1 MSRPEDPHYARE
13 AAKYENPIPSR
24 EMILEVLEE
33 ADGPLTL
40 EELAEV
46 LHLPEDSQ
54 REALRRRLRAMERDG
69 QVLRNRR
76 RGYVPVT
83 EDHEFVRGRVIAHPD
98 GFGFLV
104 PDEGGED
111 VFLPPREM
119 QALLHGDRAL
129 VRIAGIDRRGRREG
143 VVVEVL
149 ERAHEEVVG
158 RLIVDAGVGFVA
170 PDNKRITQDILIPPD
185 RMDGARDGQ
194 IVVARLIEQPSRR
207 KQPIGEIVEVLGEHM
222 APGME
227 IDIAIRAHE
236 LPHVWPEA
244 VEREIAEFG
253 TEVPEEA
260 KQGREDLRELPLV
273 TIDGPDARDFD
284 DAVFAEPRADGGWRL
299 IVAIADVSAYVH
311 LGSALDDEA
320 RLRGNSV
327 YFPQQV
333 IPMLPEVLSN
343 GLCSLNPKVDRLCMA
358 VELMIDDEGWMESYR
373 FLEGVMR
380 SHARLT
386 YDQVA
391 RMVVERDPALRERH
405 AELVPH
411 LDHLYGLYQALRAA
425 REERGAIDFETTETE
440 FEFDEQRKIRAIRPA
455 ERNEAHKI
463 IEECMITANVAAAK
477 FLNRHRINALYRV
490 HEGPAPE
497 KVEELRAF
505 LNEFG
510 LHLRGGDKPTP
521 RDYMAVLQ
529 QIEGRPDQH
538 LIQTVMLR
546 SLSQAQYSPDADIGH
561 FGLSLD
567 DYTHFTSP
575 IRRYPDLIV
584 HRAIRHLLSGRKPGR
599 FPYSYEDMVQ
609 LGEHCS
615 LTERRADEA
624 TRDAADWLKC
634 EFMLDKVGEVYTGT
648 ISGVAPFGIFLEL
661 DEVYVEGM
669 VHVTNLP
676 KDYYEF
682 DPVGHRMVGRHTG
695 RSYRIGDRV
704 EVIVARVD
712 LDERKIDFEPVETAQ
727 QEQQPVKRRRRP
739 RKKKGRR

>member
-1 MSRPEDPHYARE
+1 MPKPEDPHYERE

-24 EMILEVLEE
+24 EMILEVLED

-40 EELAEV
+40 DELAGV
-46 LHLPEDSQ
+46 LHLEEDTQ

-69 QVLRNRR
+69 QVVRNRR
-76 RGYVPVT
+76 KGYVPVT

-119 QALLHGDRAL
+119 RALLHGDRAL

-143 VVVEVL
+143 VLVEVL

-158 RLIVDAGVGFVA
+158 RLFIDAGVGFVA

-185 RMDGARDGQ
+185 KMGGAKAGQ

-207 KQPIGEIVEVLGEHM
+207 KQPIGEVVEILGEHM

-236 LPHVWPEA
+236 LPHRWPEA
-244 VEREIAEFG
+244 VEQEIAGLGE
-253 TEVPEEA
+253 EVPEQA
-260 KQGREDLRELPLV
+260 KQGREDLRDLPLV

-284 DAVFAEPRADGGWRL
+284 DAVYAEPREGGGWRL
-299 IVAIADVSAYVH
+299 IVAIADVSAYVQ

-343 GLCSLNPKVDRLCMA
+343 GLCSINPKVDRLCMA

-373 FLEGVMR
+373 FMEGVMR

-391 RMVVERDPALRERH
+391 RMVVERDPELRERH

-411 LDHLYGLYQALRAA
+411 LDNLYGLYLDLREA
-425 REERGAIDFETTETE
+425 REERGAIDFETTETK
-440 FEFDEQRKIRAIRPA
+440 FEFDEQRKIKAIRPA

-463 IEECMITANVAAAK
+463 IEECMIAANVAAAK
-477 FLNRHRINALYRV
+477 FLNRHRIVALYRV

-505 LNEFG
+505 LGEFG
-510 LHLRGGDKPTP
+510 LHLRGGEKPTP
-521 RDYMAVLQ
+521 KDYMAVLQ

-546 SLSQAQYSPDADIGH
+546 SLSQAQYSPDPDIGH

-584 HRAIRHLLSGRKPGR
+584 HRAIRHILAGRKPGR

-615 LTERRADEA
+615 MTERRADEA

-648 ISGVAPFGIFLEL
+648 ISGVAPFGVFLEL

-676 KDYYEF
+676 RDYYEF
-682 DPVGHRMVGRHTG
+682 DPVGHRLVGKHTG
-695 RSYRIGDRV
+695 RSYRIGDRL

-712 LDERKIDFEPVETAQ
+712 LDEKKIDFEPVETAE
-727 QEQQPVKRRRRP
+727 QEQKPVKRRRR
-739 RKKKGRR
+739 RKKKTR